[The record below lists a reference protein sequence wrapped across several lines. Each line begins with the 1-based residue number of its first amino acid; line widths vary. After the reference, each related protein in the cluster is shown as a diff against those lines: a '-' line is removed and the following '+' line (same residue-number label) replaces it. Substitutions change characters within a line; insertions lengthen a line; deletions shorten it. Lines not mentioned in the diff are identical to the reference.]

1 MNRVG
6 FFKSIQ
12 FKFVLTYTLLILLA
26 MQLIGVYFTDRLE
39 HASLDNFDKALEN
52 QANLLS
58 YNVSEAMKESE
69 QKNPSNQ
76 RLLMTTI
83 QDQLNEVRDM
93 VDVQV
98 IDKNGTILGTT
109 SQDQSSIGKRT
120 TNDQIIDDLINSNGY
135 KRRTLYNPH
144 TKTRVMVATIPIKV
158 GNDRQALLYMEK
170 SLDSVYDNLRAVNS
184 ILATATGLALLV
196 TALLGYYLARTI
208 TNPLALMK
216 RQALAVSQGDFSRRV
231 KDYEDDEIGQLAQSF
246 NNMTERLQEANAS
259 TEAERRKLRSI
270 LAFMTDGVIATDK
283 YGHIILMNNRAEQLL
298 RVYRQNAL
306 GDSLLK
312 VLKIEEEYTL
322 EEVYALEESLIL
334 DLSNDYQK
342 MMIRVNFSEV
352 KTEGN
357 NGLIAVLHDVT
368 EQEQI
373 EEERRDF
380 VATVSHELRTPLTTM
395 KSYLEALADGAMEDK
410 ALAEK
415 FLGVAQTETDRMIRL
430 VMDLL
435 QLSKLD
441 SRDESIKK
449 EKVNFITFFQGI
461 IDRFELSKTQAI
473 EFERKLPKRAVY
485 VQIDTDKMTQVIDN
499 MISNAIKY
507 SPEGGS
513 ITFKVVSKGQHLVV
527 SIKDE
532 GVGIPEE
539 NISKIFDRFYRV
551 DRARS
556 RKLGGTG
563 LGLAIAKEIVNAHSG
578 EIWAESEWGKGTI
591 VSFTLPLLRR
601 GRDE

>member
-1 MNRVG
+1 MNKVG

-12 FKFVLTYTLLILLA
+12 FKVVLIYTLLILLA

-39 HASLDNFDKALEN
+39 HNSLETFDKSMEN

-58 YNVSEAMKESE
+58 YNISEAIKEVN
-69 QKNPSNQ
+69 QKN
-76 RLLMTTI
+76 TTDQKALINSI

-98 IDKNGTILGTT
+98 IDNNGTILGTT
-109 SQDQSSIGKRT
+109 SQDQSIVGKRT
-120 TNDQIIDDLINSNGY
+120 TNDQILADLMNSNGY
-135 KRRTLYNPH
+135 KRQTLYNKD
-144 TKTRVMVATIPIKV
+144 TKTRVMDATIPIKI
-158 GNDRQALLYMEK
+158 GGDKQGLLFMEK
-170 SLDSVYDNLRAVNS
+170 SLDSVYDNLRGINQ
-184 ILATATGLALLV
+184 ILATATGIALLV
-196 TALLGYYLARTI
+196 TAVLGWYLARTI
-208 TNPLALMK
+208 TRPLALMK

-231 KDYEDDEIGQLAQSF
+231 MDYEDDEIGQLAQSF
-246 NNMTERLQEANAS
+246 NNMTERLQEANAT

-270 LAFMTDGVIATDK
+270 LAFMTDGVVATDY
-283 YGHIILMNNRAEQLL
+283 YGHVILMNNRAEQLI

-306 GDSLLK
+306 GES
-312 VLKIEEEYTL
+312 VLKILKIEDEYSL
-322 EEVYALEESLIL
+322 EDLYNMKESLIL
-334 DLSNDYQK
+334 DFSTDFQQL
-342 MMIRVNFSEV
+342 MVRVNFSVV
-352 KTEGN
+352 KNEGN

-380 VATVSHELRTPLTTM
+380 VANVSHELRTPLTTM
-395 KSYLEALADGAMEDK
+395 KSYLEALLDGALDDR

-430 VMDLL
+430 VRDLL

-449 EKVNFITFFQGI
+449 ERTNFITFFQAI
-461 IDRFELSKTQAI
+461 IDRFEFSKTQSI
-473 EFERKLPKRAVY
+473 EFIRKLPKRAVY
-485 VQIDTDKMTQVIDN
+485 VSIDPDKMTQVIDN
-499 MISNAIKY
+499 VISNAIKY

-513 ITFKVVSKGQHLVV
+513 ITFRVVTKGQHLVV

-539 NISKIFDRFYRV
+539 NVSRIFDRFYRV

-578 EIWAESEWGKGTI
+578 DIWAESEWTKGTTI
-591 VSFTLPLLRR
+591 SFTLPLSRR
-601 GRDE
+601 GDGV

>member
-39 HASLDNFDKALEN
+39 HASLENFSKSLEN

-58 YNVSEAMKESE
+58 YNVSEAMKEAE
-69 QKNPSNQ
+69 QKNSSNQ
-76 RLLMTTI
+76 ILLMRNI
-83 QDQLNEVRDM
+83 QDQLYGVRDM

-120 TNDQIIDDLINSNGY
+120 TNYQIIDDLINSNGY
-135 KRRTLYNPH
+135 KQRTLYNPR
-144 TKTRVMVATIPIKV
+144 TKSRVMAVTIPIKV

>member
-39 HASLDNFDKALEN
+39 HASLENFDKSLEN

-58 YNVSEAMKESE
+58 YNVSEAMKEAE
-69 QKNPSNQ
+69 QSDLSNQ
-76 RLLMTTI
+76 SLLMKSI
-83 QDQLNEVRDM
+83 QSQLNEVRDM
-93 VDVQV
+93 IDVQV

-120 TNDQIIDDLINSNGY
+120 TNDQVIYDLINSTGY
-135 KRRTLYNPH
+135 KRRTLYNPQ

-170 SLDSVYDNLRAVNS
+170 SLDPVYDNLRAVNK

-196 TALLGYYLARTI
+196 TALLGYFLARTI
-208 TNPLALMK
+208 TKPLALMK

-231 KDYEDDEIGQLAQSF
+231 KDYEDDEIGQLAHSF

-270 LAFMTDGVIATDK
+270 LAFMTDGVIAMDK

-306 GDSLLK
+306 GDSILK

-322 EEVYALEESLIL
+322 EDVYALEESLIL

-342 MMIRVNFSEV
+342 LMIRVNFSEV

-473 EFERKLPKRAVY
+473 EFERRLPKRAVY
-485 VQIDTDKMTQVIDN
+485 VQIDPDKMTQVIDN
-499 MISNAIKY
+499 VISNAIKY

-513 ITFKVVSKGQHLVV
+513 IIFKVVSKGQHLIV

-591 VSFTLPLLRR
+591 ISFTLPLLRR
-601 GRDE
+601 GRED